1 MSEKTLEK
9 LDSGGLKRWDR
20 RGLLAGLVAA
30 SVLVAL
36 GTFVFSE
43 SIETLDVKAEEL
55 GFEGL
60 SLLPAP
66 FPEYTVPG
74 LEDPVVNFLLGVIS
88 VVIVLVVAFA
98 VGKLLSSSQRSRG
111 VPSA

>member
-1 MSEKTLEK
+1 MSEKSVEN
-9 LDSGGLKRWDR
+9 LDGSTPVHSDKK
-20 RGLLAGLVAA
+20 GLLSGIVVAA
-30 SVLVAL
+30 VLVAL

-55 GFEGL
+55 GFEGF

-74 LEDPVVNFLLGVIS
+74 FEDPLVNFLLGVVS
-88 VVIVLVVAFA
+88 VVLVLVAAFA
-98 VGKLLSSSQRSRG
+98 VGRLLSSPHGSRG
-111 VPSA
+111 APSA